1 MSRFINNSKRL
12 ISTTLHRVNPFTS
25 RPSALL
31 LLLLVATNPVTTF
44 SQTPSPQTHTH
55 LTDVSLERSGTSI
68 TDTRIEWPGWDKLAD
83 TLLMR
88 QYNTRIVLLGTI
100 LLGIGAGAVG
110 TFMLL
115 RRRALLGDVI
125 GHSAL
130 PGIALAFLSVEL
142 IAPGSE
148 RSLPVLLLGALVAG
162 LAGVGCTMGITRFSR
177 IKPDAALA
185 IVLSVFFGAGIAIF
199 TIIQKLPTGQMAG
212 LQQFIYGQ
220 TASMTAADVRLIAGT
235 SFVVVVVLATFFKE
249 FRLLCFDE
257 EFGRSHG
264 WPTTGLDFVLMALV
278 VSMVIIGLQ
287 SVGMLLVVAMLI
299 IPAAAARFW
308 TERLGPMT
316 LIAATF
322 GGTAAWLGGVI
333 SSLFARF
340 SAGAVIVLVGSLFF
354 MISLAM
360 GTRRGLVPQFFIHM
374 ATRRRVGRHDLART
388 LYELLEPKLP
398 NDAATTTATTTA
410 DPICRHLLRHS
421 EILRRRSWSPARLG
435 RLIRRAVSDGFLQT
449 VGDGWKLTES
459 GARNARSVARN
470 HRLWE
475 TYLVLHA
482 DIATSHVD
490 RDADLIEHVLD
501 PELVEQLQQTLASR
515 YPQMDMPPSLHP
527 LDSHT

>member
-1 MSRFINNSKRL
+1 MSRLDNNSNRL
-12 ISTTLHRVNPFTS
+12 NFTPPQRFCQFTS
-25 RPSALL
+25 RPTATLL
-31 LLLLVATNPVTTF
+31 LLLIAASPVTLF
-44 SQTPSPQTHTH
+44 SQTPSPPTHTH
-55 LTDVSLERSGTSI
+55 LPGVSLEHSGTSI

-100 LLGIGAGAVG
+100 MLGIGAGAVG

-130 PGIALAFLSVEL
+130 PGIAVAFLCVEL

-162 LAGVGCTMGITRFSR
+162 LAGVGCTMGISRFSR

-185 IVLSVFFGAGIAIF
+185 IVLSVFFGAGIALF

-235 SFVVVVVLATFFKE
+235 SLVVVVVLAVFFKE

-308 TERLGPMT
+308 TGRLGPMT

-322 GGTAAWLGGVI
+322 GGTAAWLGGVV

-340 SAGAVIVLVGSLFF
+340 SAGAVIVLVGSLLFT
-354 MISLAM
+354 ISLTL
-360 GTRRGLVPQFFIHM
+360 GTRRGLVPQFLIHL
-374 ATRRRVGRHDLART
+374 ATNRRVGRHDLART
-388 LYELLEPKLP
+388 LYELLEPKLH
-398 NDAATTTATTTA
+398 NDPTA
-410 DPICRHLLRHS
+410 DPTADPLCRHLLRHS
-421 EILRRRSWSPARLG
+421 EILSRRSWSSARLG
-435 RLIRRAVSDGFLQT
+435 RLIRRAVSDGLLQT
-449 VGDGWKLTES
+449 VVHGWRFTES

-501 PELVEQLQQTLASR
+501 PELIEQLQLTLASR

>member
-1 MSRFINNSKRL
+1 MSRRDTNPNRL
-12 ISTTLHRVNPFTS
+12 APTPHPRFSHFTS
-25 RPSALL
+25 RRNALL
-31 LLLLVATNPVTTF
+31 LLLLTASPVSLF
-44 SQTPSPQTHTH
+44 SHPPPPPPTHTH
-55 LTDVSLERSGTSI
+55 LPDVSFEHSGTSI
-68 TDTRIEWPGWDKLAD
+68 TDTRIEWPSWDKLAD

-130 PGIALAFLSVEL
+130 PGIAVAFLCVEL

-148 RSLPVLLLGALVAG
+148 RSLPALLLGALVAG
-162 LAGVGCTMGITRFSR
+162 LAGVGCTIGISRFSR
-177 IKPDAALA
+177 IKSDAALA
-185 IVLSVFFGAGIAIF
+185 IVLSVFFGAGIAMF

-220 TASMTAADVRLIAGT
+220 TASMTGADVRLIAGI
-235 SFVVVVVLATFFKE
+235 SLFVVVVLAAFFKE

-257 EFGRSHG
+257 EFGRSNG

-299 IPAAAARFW
+299 IPATAARFW
-308 TERLGPMT
+308 TERLGPLT

-322 GGTAAWLGGVI
+322 GGTAAWIGGVV

-340 SAGAVIVLVGSLFF
+340 SAGAVIVLVGSLLF
-354 MISLAM
+354 MISMAM
-360 GTRRGLVPQFFIHM
+360 GTRRGLVPQLLIQL
-374 ATRRRVGRHDLART
+374 ATSRRVGRHDLART
-388 LYELLEPKLP
+388 LYELLEPKLQ
-398 NDAATTTATTTA
+398 NDTTADTTA
-410 DPICRHLLRHS
+410 DPLCRYLLRHS
-421 EILRRRSWSPARLG
+421 EILPRRSWSPARLG
-435 RLIRRAVSDGFLQT
+435 RLIRRAVSDGLLQT
-449 VGDGWKLTES
+449 LEGGWRLTES

-501 PELVEQLQQTLASR
+501 PELVEELQRTLASR

-527 LDSHT
+527 LESHT